1 MTNEEVKLMVE
12 TGEPLVCLLEEN
24 GSYID
29 PDSAVLVWTNP
40 EDVYGEDTHMS
51 SPKGVVSVTYL
62 LDYYLKNNHGVVV
75 KGSHLDSDLCHF
87 MTGT

>member
-29 PDSAVLVWTNP
+29 PDSAVLV
-40 EDVYGEDTHMS
+40 
-51 SPKGVVSVTYL
+51 
-62 LDYYLKNNHGVVV
+62 
-75 KGSHLDSDLCHF
+75 
-87 MTGT
+87 